1 MVNSAA
7 KRARRKKLAHERQDQ
22 ELARQTRQMDPVDLT
37 DPELE
42 QEEEEVRFAPRGQ
55 STEQMPATPATAQAA
70 SGCVSEDIA
79 NMIRTLN
86 GAIAALSRDTASM
99 QKAYIQLRAEN
110 TAACGDKTLADLAEV
125 VKEYGLASATRR
137 PQPVLPEDVVD
148 GEGNL
153 RAADIG
159 ITWEDN
165 ETFLH
170 GVRVVGPG
178 PSGRPNMR
186 PAMSTPQQLMG
197 GRHRDDSPSTGHQQT
212 QPVMSTPYL
221 PTLGQ
226 DRDDSPST
234 VHQQTRPV
242 MSTPYQ
248 PTLGQDR
255 DHGPSSVRPV
265 TPEVDYQMR
274 RPSTETR
281 QGYRPAAPIQRFN
294 NKSLNWPAW
303 FRHFRAVADVH
314 GWTKDQRALQLV
326 SYLDETAMNVA
337 QKLGD
342 ADLYNY
348 DVLVKLLSDR
358 FDPASR
364 VSACRSRFHGR
375 SRRHHEDADTFADA
389 LSELCRV
396 GYPQSPAELRQE
408 LIAEQFVRGQS
419 DPELKKYLWVV
430 IRTQKDRKLQT
441 LIEVCTDFSSLSTS
455 SHLHRPAEQTFAVH
469 QSDEMSY
476 MGDEYNS
483 EEMFAVDD
491 RPPWTNRRLP
501 ETPGVPTLQQ
511 MFALAQRMGYE
522 MRPISRQTDAPRQQ
536 SGGRPPVGQDR
547 GFRPQQRTGRDYSKF
562 RCFSCGQFGHMQA
575 RCPKPDAS
583 LPYKPAGWFL
593 QSEGNG
599 QRDGRNRTENSP

>member
-1 MVNSAA
+1 MVSSAA
-7 KRARRKKLAHERQDQ
+7 KRARKKKLAHERQDR
-22 ELARQTRQMDPVDLT
+22 ELLRPTRQMDPADLT
-37 DPELE
+37 DPEME
-42 QEEEEVRFAPRGQ
+42 QADDEVRFAPRGQ
-55 STEQMPATPATAQAA
+55 SVEQMPATPKTAQATT
-70 SGCVSEDIA
+70 GCMEEDIV
-79 NMIRTLN
+79 NMIKTLN
-86 GAIAALSRDTASM
+86 GAIAAISRDTACI
-99 QKAYIQLRAEN
+99 QRAYEQLRAEN
-110 TAACGDKTLADLAEV
+110 VARDKTLADLAEI
-125 VKEYGLASATRR
+125 VKEYGLTSANRR
-137 PQPVLPEDVVD
+137 PQPVLREDVVD
-148 GEGNL
+148 RDGNL
-153 RAADIG
+153 RGADIG
-159 ITWEDN
+159 ITWDDN

-170 GVRVVGPG
+170 GVRVV
-178 PSGRPNMR
+178 RPDSSLQPRMR
-186 PAMSTPQQLMG
+186 PAVSTPHQPID
-197 GRHRDDSPSTGHQQT
+197 RRDH
-212 QPVMSTPYL
+212 
-221 PTLGQ
+221 
-226 DRDDSPST
+226 DDYPST

-242 MSTPYQ
+242 MSTPYR
-248 PTLGQDR
+248 PTGGQDR
-255 DHGPSSVRPV
+255 DLGTPSARPLASDMIAV
-265 TPEVDYQMR
+265 TPDVDVPMR
-274 RPSTETR
+274 RPPTDTR

-294 NKSLNWPAW
+294 NKALNWPAW

-314 GWTKDQRALQLV
+314 GWSKDQRALQLV

-337 QKLGD
+337 QELGD

-364 VSACRSRFHGR
+364 VSASRSRFHGR
-375 SRRHHEDADTFADA
+375 SRRHHEDADAFADA
-389 LSELCRV
+389 LAELCRV

-469 QSDEMSY
+469 QSDETSY
-476 MGDEYNS
+476 MENEYNS
-483 EEMFAVDD
+483 EEMFAVGD

-547 GFRPQQRTGRDYSKF
+547 GFRPQPRTGRDYSKF
-562 RCFSCGQFGHMQA
+562 RCFSCGQFGHM
-575 RCPKPDAS
+575 
-583 LPYKPAGWFL
+583 
-593 QSEGNG
+593 
-599 QRDGRNRTENSP
+599 

>member
-1 MVNSAA
+1 MVSSAA
-7 KRARRKKLAHERQDQ
+7 KRARRKKLAHERQDR
-22 ELARQTRQMDPVDLT
+22 ELLRPTRQMDPVDLT
-37 DPELE
+37 DPEME
-42 QEEEEVRFAPRGQ
+42 QADDEVRFAPRGQ
-55 STEQMPATPATAQAA
+55 SVEQMPATPKTAQATT
-70 SGCVSEDIA
+70 GCIEEDIV
-79 NMIRTLN
+79 NMIKTLN
-86 GAIAALSRDTASM
+86 GAIAAISRDTACI
-99 QKAYIQLRAEN
+99 QRAYEQLRAEN
-110 TAACGDKTLADLAEV
+110 VARDKTLADLAET
-125 VKEYGLASATRR
+125 VKEYGLTSAGRR
-137 PQPVLPEDVVD
+137 PQPVLREDVVD
-148 GEGNL
+148 GDGNL
-153 RAADIG
+153 RGADIG
-159 ITWEDN
+159 ITWDDN

-170 GVRVVGPG
+170 GVRVV
-178 PSGRPNMR
+178 RPDSSLQPRMR
-186 PAMSTPQQLMG
+186 PAVSTPHQPID
-197 GRHRDDSPSTGHQQT
+197 RRDHVD
-212 QPVMSTPYL
+212 Y
-221 PTLGQ
+221 
-226 DRDDSPST
+226 PST

-242 MSTPYQ
+242 MSTPYR
-248 PTLGQDR
+248 PTGGQDR
-255 DHGPSSVRPV
+255 DLGTSPARPLASDMIAV
-265 TPEVDYQMR
+265 TPDVDVPMR
-274 RPSTETR
+274 RPSTDTR

-294 NKSLNWPAW
+294 NKALNWPAW

-314 GWTKDQRALQLV
+314 GWSKDQRALQLV

-337 QKLGD
+337 QELGD

-364 VSACRSRFHGR
+364 VSASRSRFHGR

-389 LSELCRV
+389 LAELCRV

-441 LIEVCTDFSSLSTS
+441 LVEVCTDFSSLSSS

-469 QSDEMSY
+469 QSEEMSY
-476 MGDEYNS
+476 MENECSS
-483 EEMFAVDD
+483 EEMFAVGD
-491 RPPWTNRRLP
+491 RAPWTNRRLP
-501 ETPGVPTLQQ
+501 ETPGGPTLQQ

-562 RCFSCGQFGHMQA
+562 RCFSCGQFGHMQT

>member
-1 MVNSAA
+1 MVSSAA
-7 KRARRKKLAHERQDQ
+7 KRARKKKLAHERQDR
-22 ELARQTRQMDPVDLT
+22 ESLHLTRQMDPAELT
-37 DPELE
+37 DPEME
-42 QEEEEVRFAPRGQ
+42 QEDDEVRFAPRGQ
-55 STEQMPATPATAQAA
+55 SVEQVPTTPGTAQAA
-70 SGCVSEDIA
+70 TGCMEEDIV
-79 NMIRTLN
+79 NMIKTLN
-86 GAIAALSRDTASM
+86 GAIAAISRDTASI

-110 TAACGDKTLADLAEV
+110 VARDKTLADLAEI
-125 VKEYGLASATRR
+125 VKEYGLTSTTRR
-137 PQPVLPEDVVD
+137 PQPVLREDVID
-148 GEGNL
+148 GDGNL

-178 PSGRPNMR
+178 PSRRPGMR
-186 PAMSTPQQLMG
+186 PAMSTPQQPMG

-242 MSTPYQ
+242 MSTPYR

-255 DHGPSSVRPV
+255 DLGPSSVRPV
-265 TPEVDYQMR
+265 TPEVDYQTR
-274 RPSTETR
+274 RPPTETR

-314 GWTKDQRALQLV
+314 GWNKDQRALQLV

-337 QKLGD
+337 QELGD

-364 VSACRSRFHGR
+364 VSASRSRFHGR

-389 LSELCRV
+389 LAELCRV

-441 LIEVCTDFSSLSTS
+441 LIEVCTDFSSLSTP

-469 QSDEMSY
+469 QSDETSY
-476 MGDEYNS
+476 MENEYNS
-483 EEMFAVDD
+483 EEMFAVGD
-491 RPPWTNRRLP
+491 RAPWTNRRLP
-501 ETPGVPTLQQ
+501 EMPGAPTLQQ

-562 RCFSCGQFGHMQA
+562 RCFSCGQFGHMQT

-599 QRDGRNRTENSP
+599 QRDQRNRTENSP

>member
-1 MVNSAA
+1 
-7 KRARRKKLAHERQDQ
+7 
-22 ELARQTRQMDPVDLT
+22 MD
-37 DPELE
+37 
-42 QEEEEVRFAPRGQ
+42 
-55 STEQMPATPATAQAA
+55 
-70 SGCVSEDIA
+70 
-79 NMIRTLN
+79 
-86 GAIAALSRDTASM
+86 
-99 QKAYIQLRAEN
+99 
-110 TAACGDKTLADLAEV
+110 GD
-125 VKEYGLASATRR
+125 
-137 PQPVLPEDVVD
+137 
-148 GEGNL
+148 GNL

-178 PSGRPNMR
+178 PSRRPGMR
-186 PAMSTPQQLMG
+186 PAMSTPHQPMG
-197 GRHRDDSPSTGHQQT
+197 GRHRDDSPSTAHQQT
-212 QPVMSTPYL
+212 RPVMSTPYL

-255 DHGPSSVRPV
+255 DLGPSSVRPV

-274 RPSTETR
+274 RPPTEIR

-294 NKSLNWPAW
+294 NKSLIWPAW

-314 GWTKDQRALQLV
+314 GWNKDQRALQLV

-337 QKLGD
+337 QELGD

-396 GYPQSPAELRQE
+396 GYPQSLAELRQE

-469 QSDEMSY
+469 QSDETSY
-476 MGDEYNS
+476 MENEYSS
-483 EEMFAVDD
+483 EEMFAVGD
-491 RPPWTNRRLP
+491 RAPWTNRRLP

-547 GFRPQQRTGRDYSKF
+547 TFRSQPRTGRDYSKF
-562 RCFSCGQFGHMQA
+562 RCFSCGQFGHMQT

-599 QRDGRNRTENSP
+599 QRDQRNRTENSP